1 MMFAPGAT
9 IGILGG
15 GQLARMLA
23 LAAAGLGYRTHIFA
37 PESDSPARDVSAA
50 FTEAD
55 YEDEAALQHFAAAVD
70 LVTYEFENVPSAT
83 AHFLEKL
90 RPLRPGAEALVASQD
105 RLVEKRFFNALGLAT
120 APFLPV
126 ENGGELA
133 RAVAQIGRPSI
144 LKSRRLGYDGKGQA
158 MIREGSDIGGIYRAM
173 GAPPCILEG
182 VVNFAREIS
191 IVAARTPGG
200 AFAAYEPCENTHE
213 HHILARTI
221 LPATLKPET
230 AQKAMDYVHAI
241 ADALD
246 YVGVL
251 AVEMFVVEDVHDGQE
266 SLVINEMAP
275 RVHNSGHWTL
285 GGART
290 SQFEQ
295 HIRAICGLPLGPATR
310 LGDIV
315 MTNLIGDAVEEWHQ
329 HLADPDAQL
338 QLYGKIETRPG
349 RKMGHVTKVLR
360 R

>member
-1 MMFAPGAT
+1 MLAPGAT

-23 LAAAGLGYRTHIFA
+23 LAAAGLGYRIHIYA
-37 PESDSPARDVSAA
+37 PEADSPARDVSAA
-50 FTEAD
+50 FTKAA
-55 YEDEAALQHFAAAVD
+55 YEDERALQRFAAEVD
-70 LVTYEFENVPSAT
+70 IVTYEFENVPAVT

-90 RPLRPGAEALVASQD
+90 RPLRPGAEALVATQD
-105 RLVEKRFFNALGLAT
+105 RLVEKRFFNALGLVT
-120 APFLPV
+120 APFQPV

-158 MIREGSDIGGIYRAM
+158 MIREGSDIGAIYRAM
-173 GAPPCILEG
+173 GSPPCILEG
-182 VVNFAREIS
+182 VVNFVREIS
-191 IVAARTPGG
+191 IVAARTEQG

-213 HHILARTI
+213 HHILARTVV
-221 LPATLKPET
+221 PATLRPET
-230 AQKAMDYVHAI
+230 AQKAKDYVHAI

-251 AVEMFVVEDVHDGQE
+251 AVEMFVVEDYHTKE
-266 SLVINEMAP
+266 ERLIINEMAP
-275 RVHNSGHWTL
+275 RVHNSGHWTQ
-285 GGART
+285 GGAQT

-295 HIRAICGLPLGPATR
+295 HIRAICGLPLGATAR

-315 MTNLIGDAVEEWHQ
+315 MINLIGEAVETWAE
-329 HLADPDAQL
+329 HLADPDALL
-338 QLYGKIETRPG
+338 QLYGKRETRPG
-349 RKMGHVTKVLR
+349 RKMGHVTKVVR